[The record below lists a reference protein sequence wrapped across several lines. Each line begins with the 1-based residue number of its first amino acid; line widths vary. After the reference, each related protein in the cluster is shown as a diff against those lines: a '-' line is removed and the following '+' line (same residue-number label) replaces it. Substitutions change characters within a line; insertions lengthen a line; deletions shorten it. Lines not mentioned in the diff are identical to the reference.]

1 MTSPRAAR
9 GSRRPTSA
17 SAKARKPPEEEGVP
31 RRLQIR
37 RGVAFAGAAALPT
50 WLALHGGGYDLGIR
64 QQTALVVWWVI
75 AAGFA
80 LGALPRVRLASSLL
94 VPGIALAGLVC
105 WTLLSLTWTESSER
119 T

>member
-50 WLALHGGGYDLGIR
+50 WLALPGGGYALVIR
-64 QQTALVVWWVI
+64 QQTALAVWWVI

-80 LGALPRVRLASSLL
+80 LGALPRARLDGSMIA
-94 VPGIALAGLVC
+94 PGIALAALVG
-105 WTLLSLTWTESSER
+105 WT
-119 T
+119 